1 MFDSKKFDEIAKK
14 LTDILPAGVKEVK
27 ADLEKNFKSILQ
39 SAFSK
44 LDLVTR
50 EEFDVQV
57 NVLVRTRKKIDALEK
72 KLAKL
77 EKGSKK
83 SSGTGTKGKK

>member
-14 LTDILPAGVKEVK
+14 LADILPAGVKEVTK
-27 ADLEKNFKSILQ
+27 DIEKNFKSILQ
-39 SAFSK
+39 SAFNK

-83 SSGTGTKGKK
+83 SGSSKGKK